1 VVKVLVLTLGTRG
14 DVQPFLEL
22 ARGLRAAG
30 HDPLVA
36 APHRFTALADGFGV
50 PFAGV
55 DDGPLRVMDDDRAGE
70 VIEGGLRV
78 RLRQMRE
85 MPAMF
90 TKVLEDCWAVAT
102 AGPAFDLVVHNGQ
115 IIAGQHVAEALGVP
129 AVLGLP
135 LPMYVPTR
143 EFRWPGAPL
152 PAGLPGALNRAS
164 YLGMRVPA
172 VAFGRVVDKWR
183 ERTVGLPPRRGRHD
197 PTRAADGTAA
207 PVLHAFS
214 PAVIPRPADWP
225 ESALTTGYWT
235 GSGCAPLPTRV
246 EEFLAAGDPPVSVGF
261 GSMIGSDPARLAEVV
276 VEAARRV
283 GVRTILAAGWG
294 ALTGATSAADVLVV
308 DDIDYRS
315 LFPRVTAV
323 VHHGGAGT
331 TGAAFAAGRPQV
343 VCPFVADQPFW
354 GDVVHRRGVGAQPVP
369 QRRLTVDSLA
379 AALDVVVGNEVMARS
394 ARELGERVRAEDGV
408 GTAVA
413 ALERIVR

>member
-1 VVKVLVLTLGTRG
+1 
-14 DVQPFLEL
+14 
-22 ARGLRAAG
+22 
-30 HDPLVA
+30 
-36 APHRFTALADGFGV
+36 
-50 PFAGV
+50 
-55 DDGPLRVMDDDRAGE
+55 
-70 VIEGGLRV
+70 
-78 RLRQMRE
+78 
-85 MPAMF
+85 
-90 TKVLEDCWAVAT
+90 
-102 AGPAFDLVVHNGQ
+102 
-115 IIAGQHVAEALGVP
+115 
-129 AVLGLP
+129 
-135 LPMYVPTR
+135 MYVPTR

-225 ESALTTGYWT
+225 ASALTTGYWT

-315 LFPRVTAV
+315 LFPRVAAV

-394 ARELGERVRAEDGV
+394 ARELGERVRAEDGSPDDP
-408 GTAVA
+408 
-413 ALERIVR
+413 LSISHRS